1 MGIFRDGR
9 CYVTRKQYSK
19 EIILADKEG
28 YVLKKPDREPAI
40 SIVIPVY
47 NEEKILESA
56 VRDIVSEAD
65 KLEIDYEL
73 IICENGSKD
82 RTLEIGQDL
91 SKIFP
96 QVRAIHCPEPNY
108 GAALELGILKSI
120 GQNIVCF
127 EIDFWDGP
135 FIEIAKVLLN
145 KYDAVIGSKAA
156 TGARDRRPLIRRLI
170 TYSFNLFLRLFYGF
184 QGTDTH
190 GIKAFKREKSIDIV
204 KACKTSK
211 DIFAT
216 ELIIRMERS
225 GFYMCEIPL
234 EIEETRPPSI
244 NLIKRVPSTIKNL
257 FTLWKATRNLK
268 SSEDVKKLEPVPK
281 TIE

>member
-1 MGIFRDGR
+1 MEDAIIQG
-9 CYVTRKQYSK
+9 K
-19 EIILADKEG
+19 EIASEIVLTDKEG
-28 YVLKKPDREPAI
+28 YVLKKPNKTPSV

-56 VRDIVSEAD
+56 VKEIVVEAD
-65 KLEIDYEL
+65 KLDIDYEI

-82 RTLEIGQDL
+82 RTLEIAQDM
-91 SKIFP
+91 SKDYP

-120 GQNIVCF
+120 GENVVCF

-135 FIEIAKVLLN
+135 FIEIAKVLLR
-145 KYDAVIGSKAA
+145 KYDAVVGSKAA
-156 TGARDRRPLIRRLI
+156 VGARDRRPLIRRLI
-170 TYSFNLFLRLFYGF
+170 TKSFNLFLRVAYGF

-204 KACKTSK
+204 KNCKTSK

-216 ELIIRMERS
+216 ELIIRMERA

-234 EIEETRPPSI
+234 EIEEKRAPSI
-244 NLIKRVPSTIKNL
+244 NLLKRVPSTIKNL
-257 FTLWKATRNLK
+257 FMLWKATKNLK
-268 SSEDVKKLEPVPK
+268 TTDIRKLEPVPK
-281 TIE
+281 VLK

>member
-1 MGIFRDGR
+1 M
-9 CYVTRKQYSK
+9 
-19 EIILADKEG
+19 
-28 YVLKKPDREPAI
+28 
-40 SIVIPVY
+40 
-47 NEEKILESA
+47 
-56 VRDIVSEAD
+56 
-65 KLEIDYEL
+65 
-73 IICENGSKD
+73 
-82 RTLEIGQDL
+82 
-91 SKIFP
+91 
-96 QVRAIHCPEPNY
+96 RAIHCPEPNY

-127 EIDFWDGP
+127 EIDFWDGS

-156 TGARDRRPLIRRLI
+156 KGARDRRPFIRRLI
-170 TYSFNLFLRLFYGF
+170 THSFNLFLRIVYGF

-216 ELIIRMERS
+216 ELIIRMERA

-234 EIEETRPPSI
+234 EIEERRPPSI
-244 NLIKRVPSTIKNL
+244 NLLKRVPSTIKNL
-257 FTLWKATRNLK
+257 YTLWKATRNLK
-268 SSEDVKKLEPVPK
+268 STEIKKLEPAPK